1 MSLVGVNISCGLTVR
16 CVVARCDYSAY
27 CDGLIVWATTPKGR
41 STPLEVWS
49 DSEDLAEQAETKH
62 LAKDTAWV
70 KAAGRRKTLR
80 QSRATSPM
88 RISRSRKPSTS
99 GGCVTL
105 TAPPPPRCFEER
117 VV

>member
-1 MSLVGVNISCGLTVR
+1 MSLIGVNISCGLTVR

-27 CDGLIVWATTPKGR
+27 CDGLIVRATTPKGR
-41 STPLEVWS
+41 STPLEVRS
-49 DSEDLAEQAETKH
+49 DSEDLAEQGETKRV
-62 LAKDTAWV
+62 AKGTAWV
-70 KAAGRRKTLR
+70 KAAGRRKLLS
-80 QSRATSPM
+80 QRATSPM